1 MDTGAFI
8 HVGPSVVSFK
18 FGIFYSSCCFKYQ
31 SLTVKS
37 PNGNIL
43 LLFFFLLNLLLIL
56 LNTVGGIFVWKVAS
70 HLDSLV
76 TR

>member
-1 MDTGAFI
+1 MDTGAFVQ
-8 HVGPSVVSFK
+8 VGPSVVSFK
-18 FGIFYSSCCFKYQ
+18 FGIFYSSCFKYQ

-56 LNTVGGIFVWKVAS
+56 LNAVGGILVWKVAS